1 MKNLIKKILLILLT
15 TLAINL
21 RAQSTDFTMSS
32 NQWCDSV
39 SIVTIEVYDNST
51 PPVLLWSGTPFT
63 GTQCI
68 TGGTPAFVRIIDP
81 DPSCANY
88 PLPTFQ
94 DIPVNTLVQNVS
106 LCAVGTCLNMDTS
119 PIPPDSYFFYA
130 GYITS
135 GGNCATPFVSGLL
148 TLTLYPRVWP

>member
-1 MKNLIKKILLILLT
+1 MKNSILKALLFILILLNNN
-15 TLAINL
+15 IN
-21 RAQSTDFTMSS
+21 AQSTDFTMSS

-39 SIVTIEVYDNST
+39 SVVTIEVYDNST

-106 LCAVGTCLNMDTS
+106 LCNPGTCLNMDIPAT
-119 PIPPDSYFFYA
+119 PPDSYFFYA
-130 GYITS
+130 GYFTS

-148 TLTLYPRVWP
+148 TLTLYPRIWP